1 MLLRSFNVRY
11 RFAKTEKSAPLPEWL
26 ADSMDDSFG
35 GDIGLT
41 QTTRVSVHQT
51 KVRLL
56 AAALDAVETEQG
68 NELSAEEVDA
78 ALVER
83 GLLSCVERHRAV
95 WSRLVTEPEPQPVPS
110 FEYAFDLYAP
120 SEQEP
125 AFLQCP
131 RPKGV
136 PPVEIADGL
145 RLLPDLGFS
154 VPAQMSAAGETDLA
168 FQLMGYAGALWYYK
182 GKPTTSRPLGQAIA
196 VEVPGRPAWRVRH
209 ELGVLLRGIEESR
222 ESFGLRGGVVFA
234 WLLPFL
240 PGDKPIPRVEQ
251 HPLLLDVPSPLRVQA
266 DRRVAVYNR
275 PCSVGGSDLA
285 LPTAALAHKKW
296 WAASGLPAVAFTKRT
311 KSDKKVNVDAYRKA
325 GLDPA
330 PDLMQ
335 RPYGKIPSSQDL
347 LDLLRS
353 TPMGGGREGLHPP
366 VLTAYH
372 LLEDPEPIEDQAGA
386 ELVVEG
392 EPIGAT
398 KTELWLD
405 VRIPLPE
412 PQAGAETGEAR
423 WRGWQAAVERQ
434 LDARGKLV
442 GRLAAAAKAGWLGR
456 KQSANQNPSPAM
468 KAKAGEFAR
477 RWTVEFE
484 TETDPALWAI
494 AARTW
499 SDKAQN
505 DAQWRG
511 ILDKALQR
519 AAMRAF
525 ESLGGFDSSV
535 ALLAATGLLALAEGR
550 VGSTA

>member
-1 MLLRSFNVRY
+1 MRSFNVRY
-11 RFAKTEKSAPLPEWL
+11 RFVGAEKSASLPEWL
-26 ADSMDDSFG
+26 ADSMDDRFG

-56 AAALDAVETEQG
+56 AAALDAVETERG
-68 NELSAEEVDA
+68 SELSADEVDA

-95 WSRLVTEPEPQPVPS
+95 WSRLATAPAPT

-120 SEQEP
+120 SGREP

-131 RPKGV
+131 EPEGD
-136 PPVEIADGL
+136 PVKIMDGL

-154 VPAQMSAAGETDLA
+154 VPAQLPAGNEADLV
-168 FQLMGYAGALWYYK
+168 FQLMGYAGALWYYR
-182 GKPTTSRPLGQAIA
+182 GKPITSRPLGQAVA

-209 ELGVLLRGIEESR
+209 ELGVLLCGIKEGKESL
-222 ESFGLRGGVVFA
+222 GLHGGVVFS

-240 PGDKPIPRVEQ
+240 PGGKPIPRVEQ

-266 DRRVAVYNR
+266 NGHLAVYNQ
-275 PCSVGGSDLA
+275 PCFVDGSGLA
-285 LPTAALAHKKW
+285 LPSAALAHKKW
-296 WAASGLPAVAFTKRT
+296 WAATGQPCIALTKRAMG
-311 KSDKKVNVDAYRKA
+311 DNKVNAEAYRSA

-353 TPMGGGREGLHPP
+353 TPMGGGRDGLHPP
-366 VLTAYH
+366 VLAAYH
-372 LLEDPEPIEDQAGA
+372 SVLRDSLEGPEPIGDLSGA

-392 EPIGAT
+392 EPIGAS

-405 VRIPLPE
+405 VRVPLPE

-423 WRGWQAAVERQ
+423 WRGWQGAVERQ
-434 LDARGKLV
+434 LDSRGKMM
-442 GRLAAAAKAGWLGR
+442 GRLAAAAKSGWLGR
-456 KQSANQNPSPAM
+456 KQSGSQNPSPAM

-477 RWTVEFE
+477 RWTAEVE
-484 TETDPALWAI
+484 TETDPTLWVI

-499 SDKAQN
+499 GDKAEN
-505 DAQWRG
+505 EAQWRG
-511 ILDKALQR
+511 VLDKAIQR

-525 ESLGGFDSSV
+525 EALGGFDSST
-535 ALLAATGLLALAEGR
+535 ALLTATGLLALAEGR
-550 VGSTA
+550 VGRAA